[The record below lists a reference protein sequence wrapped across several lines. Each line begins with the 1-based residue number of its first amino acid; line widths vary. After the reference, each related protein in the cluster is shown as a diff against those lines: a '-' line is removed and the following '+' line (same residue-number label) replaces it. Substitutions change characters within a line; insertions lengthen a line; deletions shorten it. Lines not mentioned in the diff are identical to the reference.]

1 MNATDVSAMRPLPQ
15 LLFPDDLQFWY
26 ETLRWLGL
34 AAYGGADF
42 GEVVTTARRISAGLY
57 DSWYEQ
63 WAATAQRVE
72 AEARG
77 QLAAGH
83 PVSGR
88 DGLLRAATYARSAEF
103 FTGDADPDPRGR
115 AAYQASVGCFA
126 DAAALMSPA
135 VTPVTIPFEG
145 TP

>member
-1 MNATDVSAMRPLPQ
+1 MTTTDTSAMNPLPQ

-42 GEVVTTARRISAGLY
+42 GEVVTTAQRISGGLY

-72 AEARG
+72 AEARA

-83 PVSGR
+83 RVSGR
-88 DGLLRAATYARSAEF
+88 DGLLRAATYWRSSPSWALTEWPAASWARASASTRSAV
-103 FTGDADPDPRGR
+103 
-115 AAYQASVGCFA
+115 AAHCSYQLS
-126 DAAALMSPA
+126 
-135 VTPVTIPFEG
+135 
-145 TP
+145 